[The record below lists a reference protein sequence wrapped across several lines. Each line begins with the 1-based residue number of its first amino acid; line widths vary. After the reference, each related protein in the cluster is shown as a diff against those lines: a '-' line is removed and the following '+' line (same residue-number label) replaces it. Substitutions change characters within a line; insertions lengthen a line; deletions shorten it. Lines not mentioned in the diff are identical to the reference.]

1 MLSEFDQQQRR
12 MFVKCAFWL
21 YEIDVWS
28 DCVIVRIILSIFKSL
43 DLSSQFFDDWSHVL
57 GDGIF
62 QVVFLMIGVMF
73 WMMGYFKSFFG

>member
-1 MLSEFDQQQRR
+1 MLSGYMRS
-12 MFVKCAFWL
+12 MSGL
-21 YEIDVWS
+21 
-28 DCVIVRIILSIFKSL
+28 IVSLFASFCPFFKSL